1 MKIKSVLITN
11 FIWVGGKLMKEKLN
25 IIEKLIKKG
34 EVLVAENLADKWGI
48 SQQKVQSLIIKYNM
62 QNVKRVWG

>member
-1 MKIKSVLITN
+1 
-11 FIWVGGKLMKEKLN
+11 MKEKLN